1 MGNNS
6 EGQLGNGTTSSV
18 SYPSE
23 LTNFSGATISV
34 GGAHAL
40 LLKSDK
46 KFVGNRS

>member
-6 EGQLGNGTTSSV
+6 DGQLGNGTTSSV

-23 LTNFSGATISV
+23 LTDFSGAMISA
-34 GGAHAL
+34 GGVYAL

-46 KFVGNRS
+46 TQ